1 MIDDLSREQ
10 AIAWI
15 TLLGWVPMDDEGKA
29 RDRAKFVAISS
40 FLVSG
45 GTAMWVYEG
54 RVVTASSQA
63 FTGILP
69 CSWDAFRTD
78 ELREVLRWLEQA
90 S

>member
-10 AIAWI
+10 AIAWL
-15 TLLGWVPMDDEGKA
+15 TVLGWVPMDDEGKT
-29 RDRAKFVAISS
+29 RDRAKSVTISP

-54 RVVTASSQA
+54 RVVTASRQA
-63 FTGILP
+63 FTRILP

-78 ELREVLRWLEQA
+78 ELRAILRWLEQA